1 MSIGHAAGSRS
12 AGTLPTRVTMEQSC
26 NRCLSQS
33 SCFSN
38 LRKRG
43 MAFALSRFH
52 GRYERLVADR
62 KRALFAGLRGTVVE
76 IGPGTGA
83 NFPFFPPGIRWIGIE
98 PNPYMHAHLA
108 SAAARAD
115 LSIEIRRGVAE
126 RIAVDDDSAD
136 AVVSTLVLCSV
147 TDIAAVLDEI
157 WRVLKPGG
165 RFCFIEH
172 VADLPGSSGRFLQRM
187 LRPIIRNLADGCH
200 LDRETWRAIEE
211 HDFWGVAY
219 QRFRLPIPIISPHIA
234 GVATKAP
241 KEGHVVIPSSA
252 LCSPGLA

>member
-1 MSIGHAAGSRS
+1 MRDSCDRSRPGS
-12 AGTLPTRVTMEQSC
+12 
-26 NRCLSQS
+26 S
-33 SCFSN
+33 SFSN
-38 LRKRG
+38 LQKRA
-43 MAFALSRFH
+43 MAFALSHFH

-62 KRALFAGLRGTVVE
+62 KRALFADLRGTVVE

-98 PNPYMHAHLA
+98 PNPYMHPHLA
-108 SAAARAD
+108 RAAEPTD
-115 LSIEIRRGVAE
+115 LSIEIRRGTAE
-126 RIAVDDDSAD
+126 RIGADDDSAD

-157 WRVLKPGG
+157 WRILKPGG

-172 VADLPGSSGRFLQRM
+172 VADLPGSSGRLLQRM

-211 HDFWGVAY
+211 HGFTGVAY
-219 QRFRLPIPIISPHIA
+219 QHFRLPVPIISPHIA

-241 KEGHVVIPSSA
+241 REGHVVIPSSA